1 MLLTAA
7 HDKTARLWSVPTLRS
22 LGVLR
27 PSLREGYD
35 GQLYAAALSKDG
47 SMGAVSGFSKGP
59 LTVHVFDVARCE
71 IVRQVT
77 VNEVVEESV
86 MALRFSPERDLLV
99 AGTNKRGL
107 MVISVADWTV
117 IGGDQAIKESVSALD
132 FSPDG
137 ERLAVLSDDG
147 VVRI

>member
-1 MLLTAA
+1 MGAGYSVSISTVLALCCSPRPTT
-7 HDKTARLWSVPTLRS
+7 TARLWSVPTLRS

-86 MALRFSPERDLLV
+86 MALRFSR
-99 AGTNKRGL
+99 
-107 MVISVADWTV
+107 S
-117 IGGDQAIKESVSALD
+117 AIYW
-132 FSPDG
+132 
-137 ERLAVLSDDG
+137 
-147 VVRI
+147 